1 MLTLGGF
8 TVIELAGRLR
18 ASQQERLHVA
28 AGAAR
33 HVVER
38 ELEGAVLVL
47 LTLAGS
53 PQLDDPRTDLQDFH
67 PRAALAAE
75 LLGTWVVLHDEEPG
89 RQLLDTRYP
98 ANAAMPPAPPD
109 EPARQAMATGRP
121 AIAPLGQGRETVS
134 VAVPIL
140 REGRAIGALSA
151 PLDMLRLVQLLEEQ
165 QKASP
170 GLTLF
175 VLDSAMRQIA
185 ATSAEPLLDAAA
197 MGVIAAQGDRIA
209 RVPGPAGTVV
219 VAFNHT
225 EGGGWIVGAAEV
237 EARFVASWREPAL
250 RLLVTAGLL
259 LLVGFLIVSWQA
271 RRLARPLA
279 RLAAGEEWERSG
291 ARVQE
296 FEELEDAVRSMQ
308 EALRREAANADR
320 AAAAN
325 LQLARDAED
334 DRRLLSSVMHSMPD
348 SVFVKDLALR
358 YVLINEAGAAMIG
371 RPIEEV
377 IGSSDADLFAPAV
390 AAEMSRVDRLVMDAD
405 LAREQEERIE
415 RLDGVETWFMSVKAP
430 WRDSSGEMAG
440 LIGVAR
446 DVTERKATERRLA
459 NAEAA
464 MRRIARADSMAAMSV
479 GLAHELNQPLTAASN
494 YLRAARRLADGNAPD
509 PARLQMAREAMGE
522 AADQVIRAGAIIQR
536 LRDFIGRGETERR
549 RVDMSGMALESVT
562 LARAARGPGSA
573 PVPVVMD
580 GRNHTVMGD
589 PVQLQQVTV
598 NLLRNALEATEGEPE
613 PRVILRLSRAEG
625 EVRLEVE
632 DNGPGISPE
641 VMERLFEPFQST
653 KADGM
658 GIGLSI
664 CRAIVEAH
672 HGRLEALPADGGG
685 TIMRVSLAEV
695 T

>member
-1 MLTLGGF
+1 MLALGGF

-18 ASQQERLHVA
+18 ASQQERLNVA

-47 LTLAGS
+47 STLAGS
-53 PQLDDPRTDLQDFH
+53 LLLDDPRTNLQDFH
-67 PRAALAAE
+67 SRAALAAE
-75 LLGTWVVLHDEEPG
+75 MLGTWVVLHDREPD

-98 ANAAMPPAPPD
+98 VGTSLPLAPP
-109 EPARQAMATGRP
+109 EKPARQAMETGRP
-121 AIAPLGQGRETVS
+121 AIAALGQGQEIVS
-134 VAVPIL
+134 VAVPIM
-140 REGRAIGALSA
+140 REGRAIGALAA
-151 PLDMLRLVQLLEEQ
+151 PLDMLRLVRLLEEQ

-175 VLDSAMRQIA
+175 VLDSSMRQIA
-185 ATSAEPLLDAAA
+185 ATSMEPLLDQSA
-197 MGVIAAQGDRIA
+197 MAEVAAQGDRIA
-209 RVPGPAGTVV
+209 RVLGPAGPVV

-225 EGGGWIVGAAEV
+225 EDGGWVVGAAEL
-237 EARFVASWREPAL
+237 EASFVASWRDPAV
-250 RLLVTAGLL
+250 RLLLIAGLVL
-259 LLVGFLIVSWQA
+259 LAGFVIVTWQA
-271 RRLARPLA
+271 RRLAQPLA
-279 RLAAGEEWERSG
+279 RLAAGEEREQG
-291 ARVQE
+291 AARVQE
-296 FEELEDAVRSMQ
+296 FEELEGAVRSMQ

-325 LQLARDAED
+325 LQLAREAED

-377 IGSSDADLFAPAV
+377 IGRSDADLFPPAI
-390 AAEMSRVDRLVMDAD
+390 AAEVSRVDRLVMDAD

-415 RLDGVETWFMSVKAP
+415 RLDGTETWFMSVKAP

-459 NAEAA
+459 KAEAA

-494 YLRAARRLADGNAPD
+494 YLRAARRLAAGEAPD
-509 PARLQMAREAMGE
+509 AARLDMAREAMAE

-549 RVDMSGMALESVT
+549 RVDMGGMALESVT
-562 LARAARGPGSA
+562 LARAARGPGA
-573 PVPVVMD
+573 AAVPVVMD
-580 GRNHTVMGD
+580 GRNHVVMGD
-589 PVQLQQVTV
+589 LVQLQQVTV
-598 NLLRNALEATEGEPE
+598 NLLRNALEATDAEPE

-632 DNGPGISPE
+632 DNGPGIPPD

-685 TIMRVSLAEV
+685 TVMRVSLAEAP
-695 T
+695 